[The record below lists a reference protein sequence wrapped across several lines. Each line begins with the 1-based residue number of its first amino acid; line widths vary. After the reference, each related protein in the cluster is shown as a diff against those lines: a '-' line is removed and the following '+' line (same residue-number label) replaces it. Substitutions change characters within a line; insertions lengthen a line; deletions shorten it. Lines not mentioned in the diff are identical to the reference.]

1 MSHSD
6 QHRKEGNSK
15 MKVTYA
21 SHGTNTTDTY
31 ESNFWT
37 YLVESSSVH
46 YICHHHISW
55 HSGALAGQEH
65 SDLTVGFT
73 NGSLYTYEGV
83 PTRVVLS
90 LITAE
95 SVGKAFHTLI
105 KQGGYEYKKVRG
117 ATPKEVE
124 V

>member
-1 MSHSD
+1 
-6 QHRKEGNSK
+6 

-21 SHGTNTTDTY
+21 SHNTNTTENY

-37 YLVESSSVH
+37 YLVESSSVY
-46 YICHHHISW
+46 YICHNHISW
-55 HSGALAGQEH
+55 HSGTLAGQEH
-65 SDLTVGFT
+65 SDLTIGFT

-105 KQGGYEYKKVRG
+105 KKGGYEYKKIRG

-124 V
+124 A